1 MPIREAEVSSFHSS
15 MPAAQIAAAFVGVSG
30 RRLSLPAGPI
40 FHRKKAAACAYE
52 IGEFRAWAGYKNFG
66 SDEATN
72 DLIHFQHV
80 LSFAATESAGRTGV
94 HAHLAHVHIVIPTSG
109 RGVFSYDGVITE
121 AAAGTAIV
129 QHAGTVHD
137 QFAYS
142 YAGGSDAEN
151 RATPLSIEPPSPD
164 DPVRSFGFL
173 EFFVPRIFANVDI
186 VPPKAVTP
194 TDQATAWDH
203 PYHAAGEHFHL
214 QTADAPEAAYRP
226 LAQRD
231 DLEVRDTG
239 TWDATGGLVSTL
251 YLRPAA
257 APPSGPAVSLEIA
270 GETGGVVV
278 LYMVGGSASFEKLD
292 GETVTLS
299 AGDAL
304 TCSQGLVGDPFDV
317 SPDMRLIRFFV
328 SARVQT
334 LRERTPDEIKR
345 LEALGP
351 KIITRREVRPEGD
364 ERPVNFL
371 REARV

>member
-1 MPIREAEVSSFHSS
+1 M
-15 MPAAQIAAAFVGVSG
+15 
-30 RRLSLPAGPI
+30 
-40 FHRKKAAACAYE
+40 
-52 IGEFRAWAGYKNFG
+52 
-66 SDEATN
+66 
-72 DLIHFQHV
+72 
-80 LSFAATESAGRTGV
+80 
-94 HAHLAHVHIVIPTSG
+94 
-109 RGVFSYDGVITE
+109 
-121 AAAGTAIV
+121 
-129 QHAGTVHD
+129 
-137 QFAYS
+137 
-142 YAGGSDAEN
+142 
-151 RATPLSIEPPSPD
+151 
-164 DPVRSFGFL
+164 
-173 EFFVPRIFANVDI
+173 
-186 VPPKAVTP
+186 
-194 TDQATAWDH
+194 
-203 PYHAAGEHFHL
+203 
-214 QTADAPEAAYRP
+214 
-226 LAQRD
+226 
-231 DLEVRDTG
+231 
-239 TWDATGGLVSTL
+239 STL
-251 YLRPAA
+251 DLRPAA